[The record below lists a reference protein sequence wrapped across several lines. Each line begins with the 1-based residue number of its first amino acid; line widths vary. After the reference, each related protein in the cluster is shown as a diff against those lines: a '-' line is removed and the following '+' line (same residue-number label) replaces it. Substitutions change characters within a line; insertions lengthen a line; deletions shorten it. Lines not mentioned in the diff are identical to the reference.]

1 MSIEETYEVLRHT
14 PSDINE
20 HLETLKKY
28 ASECDTIVELG
39 VRYCVSTWALLA
51 GKPKRLTS
59 IDIKHPND
67 FGGDLQQVYLTTMD
81 ENINFEFVLGD
92 SLKIEIPECDLLFI
106 DTLHT
111 YEQLSAELKKHAG
124 RVKKYIILHDTALPE
139 MQKAVNEIE
148 GWSTKEQF
156 TNCNG
161 LTILERI

>member
-1 MSIEETYEVLRHT
+1 MSIEETYEVLKHT

-39 VRYCVSTWALLA
+39 VRYCVSTWALLV
-51 GKPKRLTS
+51 GKPKKMVS

-67 FGGDLQQVYLTTMD
+67 FGGNLQEVYLAAMD
-81 ENINFEFVLGD
+81 ENIDFQFVLGD
-92 SLKIEIPECDLLFI
+92 SLKVEIPECDLLFI
-106 DTLHT
+106 DTVHT
-111 YEQLSAELKKHAG
+111 YEQLSQELKKHG
-124 RVKKYIILHDTALPE
+124 SKVRKYIILHDTILPE
-139 MQKAVNEIE
+139 MQKAANEFE

-156 TNCNG
+156 TNNNG